1 MNPLRSPCEPSV
13 RHVCEDGADWQ
24 QTLRDAVRDAAE
36 LCRALGLEPPTAGD
50 RQAAADFRVF
60 VPRPYLQ
67 RIRPGDP
74 DDPLLRQVLPVAAE
88 TAPSPGFSHDP
99 VGDRSAVRQ
108 PGLLHKYRG
117 RALMV
122 ATGACAVH
130 CRYCFRRHFPY
141 DEAPGTLAGWTPA
154 LETLAAD
161 PSIHELILSGGD
173 PLMLRDER
181 LAELTEALA
190 EIPHLR
196 RLRVHTRLPVMIPAR
211 VNDELL
217 GWLTGTRL
225 APWMVVHINHPRE
238 VDTAVGAALGRLVDA
253 GVPVLNQAVLLRGI
267 NDEAE
272 VLAELCELLVD
283 LRVSPYYLHQ
293 LDRVAGAAHF
303 EVSVEQGRSIVAE
316 LRRRL
321 PGFAVPRYVCEQ
333 PGGEH
338 KMLLE

>member
-1 MNPLRSPCEPSV
+1 MNPLRSPCEPSAPSDEV
-13 RHVCEDGADWQ
+13 GWQ
-24 QTLRDAVRDAAE
+24 QTLRDAVRDAGE
-36 LCRALGLEPPTAGD
+36 LRRLLGLEPPTAGD
-50 RQAAADFRVF
+50 HRAAADFRVF

-74 DDPLLRQVLPVAAE
+74 DDPLLRQVLPEAAE
-88 TAPSPGFSHDP
+88 MAPSPGFSHDP
-99 VGDRSAVRQ
+99 VGDREAVRQ

-141 DEAPGTLAGWTPA
+141 EEAPGTLAGWQPA
-154 LETLAAD
+154 LEALADD

-173 PLMLRDER
+173 PLMLSDDR
-181 LAELTEALA
+181 LAELVEALA

-196 RLRVHTRLPVMIPAR
+196 RLRIHTRLPVMIPAR
-211 VNDELL
+211 VNAELL
-217 GWLTGTRL
+217 DWLAGTRL
-225 APWMVVHINHPRE
+225 VPWVVVHVNHPRE
-238 VDTAVGAALGRLVDA
+238 VDACVARALARLVDA
-253 GVPVLNQAVLLRGI
+253 GVPVLNQAVLLKGI
-267 NDEAE
+267 NDDAG
-272 VLAELCELLVD
+272 VLAELCERLVD

-303 EVSVEQGRSIVAE
+303 EVSVEQGREILAE
-316 LRRRL
+316 LRGLL

-333 PGGEH
+333 AGQTH